1 MSFLVDKHNHLLAG
15 ELERATAWGA
25 EIAARVVQPR

>member
-1 MSFLVDKHNHLLAG
+1 MKGPLADG

-25 EIAARVVQPR
+25 SLITAANLDERP